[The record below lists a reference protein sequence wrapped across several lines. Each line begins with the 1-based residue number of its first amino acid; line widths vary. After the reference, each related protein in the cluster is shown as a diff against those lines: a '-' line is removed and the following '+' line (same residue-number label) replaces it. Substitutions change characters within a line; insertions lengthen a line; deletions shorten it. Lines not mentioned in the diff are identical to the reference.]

1 VLRKRQRPRHDR
13 VRIVHVSDCY
23 LPRMGG
29 IERQV
34 HDLAVRQRAAGHD
47 VEIVTSVAGGA
58 AMTTSPIVVHRPLAQ
73 VGEWPAVR
81 YHSSLRGRNRVVAGG
96 YDVIHLHASTFS
108 PLTFLT
114 AEAAGRLGLP
124 TVITVHSLWS
134 YASPIFRLAHI
145 PLRWRHWPLTWSAV
159 SSVAADPLRRLLG
172 PARPVAE
179 LPNGVDAAAWR
190 IAAVPR
196 RPERVVM
203 VSVMRLAHRKRP
215 RQLLDMLRQVR
226 GLVADRIELEAVIIG
241 DGPLRA
247 SLQNYLDRHR
257 MNHWVR
263 LAGQAG
269 HAEIREIYRDADFY
283 IAPAT
288 LESFGIAALEARC
301 AGLPVIAHRASG
313 VRDFITHDN
322 EGMLADSDRDMVS
335 CITRLASTPAM
346 LHRMRDHN
354 ANTEPAMSWT
364 DVLSRCEDLYAT
376 ATAAAPRRL
385 IIDDTPSNVA
395 S

>member
-1 VLRKRQRPRHDR
+1 

-34 HDLAVRQRAAGHD
+34 HDLAVRQRSGGHD
-47 VEIVTSVAGGA
+47 VEIVTSVARDA
-58 AMTTSPIVVHRPLAQ
+58 SATRTSPVVVHRPNARAD
-73 VGEWPAVR
+73 GSPSVR
-81 YHSSLRGRNRVVAGG
+81 YLSSLRGRDQVLAGR

-114 AEAAGRLGLP
+114 AEAARRLGIP

-134 YASPIFRLAHI
+134 YAAPVFRLAHL

-159 SSVAADPLRRLLG
+159 SSIAADPLRQMLG
-172 PARPVAE
+172 PARPVVE
-179 LPNGVDAAAWR
+179 LPNGVDAESWR
-190 IAAVPR
+190 ITAVPR
-196 RPERVVM
+196 RPERIVM

-215 RQLLDMLRQVR
+215 RQLLDMLRHVR
-226 GLVADRIELEAVIIG
+226 RLVPDRIELQAVIIG

-247 SLQNYLDRHR
+247 SLQSYLDRYG
-257 MNHWVR
+257 MNRWVR
-263 LAGQAG
+263 LVGEAN

-301 AGLPVIAHRASG
+301 AGLPVIAHKATG
-313 VRDFITHDN
+313 VRDFITHDR
-322 EGMLADSDRDMVS
+322 EGMLADGDLDMIS
-335 CITRLASTPAM
+335 CIARLASSPVM
-346 LHRMRDHN
+346 LQRMRDHN
-354 ANTEPAMSWT
+354 AHSTPAVSWT
-364 DVLSRCEDLYAT
+364 DVLRKCQDLYAT
-376 ATAAAPRRL
+376 AWETAAPRRQS
-385 IIDDTPSNVA
+385 IIDSTRSTVG